1 MFVLIMDG
9 KATYSFKLLDKNGRP
24 LLLNSIASPIRTFKL
39 RGTGWGYPMFIKSK
53 DLKASESLR
62 DDSFSIRCIVTVMK
76 PICSKETPAMPKPSV
91 EVPPGCDKCVLA
103 ARSSV
108 FEAMFFGAT
117 RAKPRRSNIKI
128 EDMEAGVFRS
138 FLHFVYTDLLP
149 DTSQDVVMAQQLL
162 VAADRYNVERLKL
175 VCEEKLSEHIDSNMV
190 ATNLALAEQHRCHQ
204 LKEACFK
211 FLIDSPSN
219 IESMV
224 GSDGYE
230 HLKTS
235 CPSVLNEL
243 AARLLPHEMKAAKQI
258 TMALR

>member
-1 MFVLIMDG
+1 
-9 KATYSFKLLDKNGRP
+9 
-24 LLLNSIASPIRTFKL
+24 
-39 RGTGWGYPMFIKSK
+39 
-53 DLKASESLR
+53 
-62 DDSFSIRCIVTVMK
+62 
-76 PICSKETPAMPKPSV
+76 
-91 EVPPGCDKCVLA
+91 
-103 ARSSV
+103 
-108 FEAMFFGAT
+108 
-117 RAKPRRSNIKI
+117 
-128 EDMEAGVFRS
+128 
-138 FLHFVYTDLLP
+138 
-149 DTSQDVVMAQQLL
+149 
-162 VAADRYNVERLKL
+162 
-175 VCEEKLSEHIDSNMV
+175 MV

-224 GSDGYE
+224 ESDGYE